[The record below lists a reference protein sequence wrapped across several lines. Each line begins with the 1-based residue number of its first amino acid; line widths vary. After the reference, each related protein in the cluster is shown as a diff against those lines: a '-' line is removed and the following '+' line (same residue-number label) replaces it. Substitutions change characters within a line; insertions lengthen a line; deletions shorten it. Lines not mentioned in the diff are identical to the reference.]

1 MNPKRIL
8 LVEDNPADARLMV
21 ELLANNGSNE
31 IEFHLVDRIS
41 VALTRQKE
49 QIFDI
54 ILLDLTLPDSSGLD
68 TVERMCAAS
77 LQVPVIV
84 LTGLED
90 DALALAAVHTGAQDY
105 LIKGQV
111 DGPAMSRSIRYAI
124 ERKRLE
130 ENLLYLATHDSLT
143 NLPNRRLFQ
152 DRMALAIERARR
164 NRKDKKEN
172 WKLAVMMLDLDN
184 FKTIND
190 TLGHSQGDHLLQV
203 VAGRL
208 QSSIRKSDT
217 LARMGGDEFPM
228 IFENI
233 TGREEVENLAR
244 KIHSVFS
251 QPFHLGDHIL
261 EITVSIG
268 ISLYPSDGDDT
279 ETLLRQADIA
289 MYQAKEVRNT
299 YRFFEMSKED
309 L

>member
-1 MNPKRIL
+1 MSAAMKRL
-8 LVEDNPADARLMV
+8 KD
-21 ELLANNGSNE
+21 
-31 IEFHLVDRIS
+31 
-41 VALTRQKE
+41 QK
-49 QIFDI
+49 FDI
-54 ILLDLTLPDSSGLD
+54 VLLDLSLPDSSGLD
-68 TVERMCAAS
+68 SVERMCAAS
-77 LQVPVIV
+77 VQVPVIV

-90 DALALAAVHTGAQDY
+90 DALALAAVHAGVQDY

-111 DGPAMSRSIRYAI
+111 DGPTIARSIRYAI

-164 NRKDKKEN
+164 NRKGKKEN

-184 FKTIND
+184 FKAIND
-190 TLGHSQGDHLLQV
+190 TLGHSQGDLLLQV

-208 QSSIRKSDT
+208 QSAIRKSDT
-217 LARMGGDEFPM
+217 LARMGGDEFPL
-228 IFENI
+228 IFENV

-289 MYQAKEVRNT
+289 MYRAKELRNT